1 MKLGINLENSSLR
14 VLDRTY
20 RTVQVGEKKWFQQKD
35 TKKNIIRFIILSVIK
50 FIHFVI
56 PTVEKKNTKTKY
68 KLKSCE
74 K

>member
-20 RTVQVGEKKWFQQKD
+20 RTVKVGEKQWFQQKD
-35 TKKNIIRFIILSVIK
+35 TKKKIIRFIILSVIK
-50 FIHFVI
+50 FIHYVI

-68 KLKSCE
+68 KLK
-74 K
+74 

>member
-20 RTVQVGEKKWFQQKD
+20 RTVKVGEKQWFQQKD

-50 FIHFVI
+50 FIHYVI
-56 PTVEKKNTKTKY
+56 PSVEKKNTKTKY
-68 KLKSCE
+68 KLK
-74 K
+74 